1 MLRKCWRTQVALAGA
16 VEQSSTSSSAD
27 SHSTPRTQQILTKS
41 IEDVKTVG
49 GRGVEGMIDGKYLRV
64 EHCNWLSLSA
74 QSLVRSL
81 SSSGLTTFRFTVDGT
96 LTVVSR
102 PRNTFRFEIW
112 STIDQLEQRG
122 VYFHIHA

>member
-1 MLRKCWRTQVALAGA
+1 
-16 VEQSSTSSSAD
+16 
-27 SHSTPRTQQILTKS
+27 
-41 IEDVKTVG
+41 
-49 GRGVEGMIDGKYLRV
+49 MIDGKYLRV